1 MKSGMSSQN
10 SSVNVPTT
18 TNSGNDGWTTVTQKR
33 RGKKQAA
40 PAQQTPAPEPVPEPA
55 PVAAPAPEAT
65 PEPAPA
71 KPVSIPA
78 TPAARAWASFRA
90 GNTGTAPAPA
100 PAPAAPAPVAESV
113 ESESEAG
120 DSEADVESVPE
131 TTVEQTPAPAAP
143 APAPAPA
150 KATPVK
156 APSKPAAP
164 AAPAK
169 PRAAPAAKP
178 APAPSKDGKVVRKL
192 DFSKPKGDSKV
203 ERKPQPNADAYKAA
217 LQKAEAVFFDECLPK
232 AAPVGQLKGASD
244 AVLRATAF
252 EQLATPAEF
261 QLNWQAVACKAPI
274 GEDFEPVK
282 VGDREVTFS
291 RRKFAENSFFQK
303 KLRTHYLSKLPANC
317 WVAFRFVGKP
327 ATDKQPSSEALLI
340 KVGNRLE

>member
-1 MKSGMSSQN
+1 MSSQI

-40 PAQQTPAPEPVPEPA
+40 PAQQSPAPEPVPEPA

-65 PEPAPA
+65 PEPAPV
-71 KPVSIPA
+71 KTVSIPA

-90 GNTGTAPAPA
+90 SNSGTAPAPA

-143 APAPAPA
+143 APAPA

-156 APSKPAAP
+156 APSKPAAS

-169 PRAAPAAKP
+169 PRAAPATK
-178 APAPSKDGKVVRKL
+178 APVKGDKVVRKL
-192 DFSKPKGDSKV
+192 DFSKQNKSDG

-217 LQKAEAVFFDECLPK
+217 LQKAEAAFFDECLPK

-244 AVLRATAF
+244 AVLRATAY

>member
-100 PAPAAPAPVAESV
+100 PAPAA
-113 ESESEAG
+113 
-120 DSEADVESVPE
+120 
-131 TTVEQTPAPAAP
+131 PAPAAP

>member
-1 MKSGMSSQN
+1 MSYLEIILILFYYSHNKKKLNILVFTASMKSGMSSQN

-100 PAPAAPAPVAESV
+100 PAPAA
-113 ESESEAG
+113 
-120 DSEADVESVPE
+120 
-131 TTVEQTPAPAAP
+131 PAPAAP